1 MSAEQLF
8 ATMKKTHGGV
18 ISVAHHHK
26 NYSSRR
32 KEKTE
37 REASPSGSR
46 LLPRQYGKPGTGN
59 QPGPSGPILYTA
71 DRKHSGMG
79 KRRCFAEKASGLSIK
94 RRKEFQRLLDS
105 CRNGEID
112 MVLVKSVS
120 RFGRDSLEM
129 FKILREFQDLDVDV
143 FFEEEGVH
151 SRDRYLRYYL
161 TVYCAF
167 AQAQSENASRNIRWG
182 IEHSFKD
189 GTSGY
194 AEFVCFGYKR
204 DKDGELCPDEP
215 NASIVRRMFE
225 MRAAGASLGAI
236 SDWLYQQG
244 VPSPRGK
251 ERWSRETIKKL
262 LQNEKYIG
270 SVILQKT
277 YVQDLF
283 SRKQCKNMGEK
294 LRYLYQ
300 FAHPAIISPELFEK
314 VNPAIY
320 AIINRNPEEAD
331 APGEKEEGKQP

>member
-1 MSAEQLF
+1 MIFKNGYYCLIAGLPELAWDNRKMPLTVEEFREEGKLSGEMSECIRPTDILHFLHCESGERMAEAARRGKLYKEQPFVL
-8 ATMKKTHGGV
+8 GV
-18 ISVAHHHK
+18 D
-26 NYSSRR
+26 
-32 KEKTE
+32 
-37 REASPSGSR
+37 ASEIYPGDRSGE
-46 LLPRQYGKPGTGN
+46 T
-59 QPGPSGPILYTA
+59 ILVQ
-71 DRKHSGMG
+71 G
-79 KRRCFAEKASGLSIK
+79 I
-94 RRKEFQRLLDS
+94 
-105 CRNGEID
+105 I
-112 MVLVKSVS
+112 
-120 RFGRDSLEM
+120 
-129 FKILREFQDLDVDV
+129 DV

-182 IEHSFKD
+182 IEHSFMD

-204 DKDGELCPDEP
+204 DKDGALCPDEP

-236 SDWLYQQG
+236 SDWLYRQG

-294 LRYLYQ
+294 QRYLYQ
-300 FAHPAIISPELFEK
+300 YAHPAIISQELFEK
-314 VNPAIY
+314 LNPAIY
-320 AIINRNPEEAD
+320 AAMNCNPGEAD
-331 APGEKEEGKQP
+331 VPDEKEEGSQP

>member
-1 MSAEQLF
+1 MRIITRITPPGA
-8 ATMKKTHGGV
+8 KK
-18 ISVAHHHK
+18 K
-26 NYSSRR
+26 Q
-32 KEKTE
+32 KEKPPLRVAAYCRVSTE
-37 REASPSGSR
+37 RPEQETSLDLQVRYYTQRIEST
-46 LLPRQYGKPGTGN
+46 PGWGN
-59 QPGPSGPILYTA
+59 AGV
-71 DRKHSGMG
+71 
-79 KRRCFAEKASGLSIK
+79 FAEKASGLSIK

-129 FKILREFQDLDVDV
+129 FKILREFQALDVDV

-151 SRDRYLRYYL
+151 SGDRYLRYYL

-182 IEHSFKD
+182 IQHSFKD

-204 DKDGELCPDEP
+204 DKDGALCPDEP

-236 SDWLYQQG
+236 SDWLYRQG

-294 LRYLYQ
+294 QRHLYQ
-300 FAHPAIISPELFEK
+300 FAHPAIISQELFEK
-314 VNPAIY
+314 VNPDIY

-331 APGEKEEGKQP
+331 IADEKEEGNQP

>member
-1 MSAEQLF
+1 
-8 ATMKKTHGGV
+8 
-18 ISVAHHHK
+18 
-26 NYSSRR
+26 
-32 KEKTE
+32 
-37 REASPSGSR
+37 
-46 LLPRQYGKPGTGN
+46 
-59 QPGPSGPILYTA
+59 
-71 DRKHSGMG
+71 
-79 KRRCFAEKASGLSIK
+79 
-94 RRKEFQRLLDS
+94 
-105 CRNGEID
+105 

-204 DKDGELCPDEP
+204 DKDGALCPDEP

-294 LRYLYQ
+294 QRYLYQ
-300 FAHPAIISPELFEK
+300 YAHPAIISQELFEK
-314 VNPAIY
+314 LNPAIY
-320 AIINRNPEEAD
+320 AAMNCNPGEAD
-331 APGEKEEGKQP
+331 VPDEKEEGSQP

>member
-1 MSAEQLF
+1 MRIITRITPPGA
-8 ATMKKTHGGV
+8 KK
-18 ISVAHHHK
+18 K
-26 NYSSRR
+26 Q
-32 KEKTE
+32 KEKPPLRVAAYCRVSTE
-37 REASPSGSR
+37 RPEQETSLELQVRYYTQRIEST
-46 LLPRQYGKPGTGN
+46 PGWVNAGV
-59 QPGPSGPILYTA
+59 
-71 DRKHSGMG
+71 
-79 KRRCFAEKASGLSIK
+79 FAEKASGLSIK

-151 SRDRYLRYYL
+151 SQDRYLRYYL

-204 DKDGELCPDEP
+204 DKDGALCPDEP

-283 SRKQCKNMGEK
+283 SRKQCRNMGEK
-294 LRYLYQ
+294 QRYLYQ
-300 FAHPAIISPELFEK
+300 FAHPAIISQELFEK
-314 VNPAIY
+314 VNPDIY

-331 APGEKEEGKQP
+331 APGEKEEGNQP